1 MMRLSLAI
9 AGPVA
14 DAVGVR
20 PWFVM
25 GGVLCVLM
33 GLGACFVPVIVN
45 LEQNNGSQEA
55 IPQVEK
61 AYT

>member
-1 MMRLSLAI
+1 
-9 AGPVA
+9 
-14 DAVGVR
+14 
-20 PWFVM
+20 M

-45 LEQNNGSQEA
+45 LEQNNGSHKA
-55 IPQVEK
+55 IAQVEK